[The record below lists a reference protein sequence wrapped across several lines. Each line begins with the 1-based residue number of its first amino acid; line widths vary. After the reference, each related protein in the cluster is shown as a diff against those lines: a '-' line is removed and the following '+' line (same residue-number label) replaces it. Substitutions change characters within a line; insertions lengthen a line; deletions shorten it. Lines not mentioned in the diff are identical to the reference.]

1 MLKQVLMIHPLGQAA
16 ALVFGIF
23 NLVTG
28 WTRRC
33 FFLPVHINV
42 GVMCYALTFIGS
54 IMGVL
59 VTRMAS
65 NKGMVLSYS
74 FHVIVAAGF
83 MIVLIIAAST
93 GFMLLG
99 RKGRQTWLHAVHR
112 YGNLSVVILFLA
124 QFVSGLQ
131 VLATVW

>member
-1 MLKQVLMIHPLGQAA
+1 
-16 ALVFGIF
+16 
-23 NLVTG
+23 
-28 WTRRC
+28 
-33 FFLPVHINV
+33 
-42 GVMCYALTFIGS
+42 
-54 IMGVL
+54 MGVL

-65 NKGMVLSYS
+65 NKGMVLSHS
-74 FHVIVAAGF
+74 FHIIVAAGF
-83 MIVLIIAAST
+83 MLVLIIAAST

-99 RKGRQTWLHAVHR
+99 RKGPQTWLHILHR

>member
-1 MLKQVLMIHPLGQAA
+1 MLKQLLLIHPLGQAA
-16 ALVFGIF
+16 ALIFGIF

-28 WTRRC
+28 WTRSC

-59 VTRMAS
+59 VARMAS
-65 NKGMVLSYS
+65 NQGMVLVNS
-74 FHVIVAAGF
+74 FHGIVAAVF
-83 MIVLIIAAST
+83 MIVLIIAACT
-93 GFMLLG
+93 GFLLLG
-99 RKGRQTWLHAVHR
+99 RKDRQTWLHALHR
-112 YGNLSVVILFLA
+112 YGNLAVVILFLA

-131 VLATVW
+131 VLASVW

>member
-1 MLKQVLMIHPLGQAA
+1 MLKQLLMIHPLGQAA
-16 ALVFGIF
+16 AFVCGVF

-59 VTRMAS
+59 VARMAS
-65 NKGMVLSYS
+65 NKGMVLSLS
-74 FHVIVAAGF
+74 FHTIIAAVF
-83 MIVLIIAAST
+83 LIALIIAAST
-93 GFMLLG
+93 GFMLMG
-99 RKGRQTWLHAVHR
+99 RKGRQTWLHLLHR
-112 YGNLSVVILFLA
+112 YANLAVVFLFLA
-124 QFVSGLQ
+124 QCISGLQ
-131 VLATVW
+131 ALAAVW

>member
-1 MLKQVLMIHPLGQAA
+1 MLKQVLMVHPLGQAA
-16 ALVFGIF
+16 ALVFGVF
-23 NLVTG
+23 NLFTG

-33 FFLPVHINV
+33 FFLPIHINV
-42 GVMCYALTFIGS
+42 GVMCYVLTFIGS

-59 VTRMAS
+59 VARMAS

-74 FHVIVAAGF
+74 FHGIVAAVF
-83 MIVLIIAAST
+83 MLLLIIAALT

-99 RKGRQTWLHAVHR
+99 RKGRKTWLHAVHSC
-112 YGNLSVVILFLA
+112 GNCAVVLLFLV
-124 QFVSGLQ
+124 QFVSGLK